1 MSTVCSTGSLEASE
15 PLAGTASVAQS
26 WIVIEQPGPWGRQ
39 ALTDS
44 HLERRLGESLLAAS
58 AASGTT
64 ILLARHP
71 DRLERHDPS
80 RHDAGRRN
88 VWIAHTAPG
97 HTRMRHGVTADLSE
111 IASWDFNAIG
121 SGSLPSFGSP
131 SKQSLLLLCTHSG
144 RDQCCAVLGRSLMG
158 ETMDRLEGHERAT
171 VWEASHIGG
180 HRFAPT
186 ALSLPSGTVYGRLDV
201 DDVMRIRSDDE
212 QRIISTSNYR
222 GRSAFPQPLQV
233 AEIAIREA
241 AQILDRDVLD
251 VLWVTEGRAVPLAPR
266 QVLPDASALQLEVR
280 HVDGRAWQVSV
291 RREVL
296 ATRRA
301 ESCGKELLD
310 AHAWRAA
317 GVSAAASWR

>member
-1 MSTVCSTGSLEASE
+1 MSTMCSAGSIAAAE

-26 WIVIEQPGPWGRQ
+26 WVVIEQPGPWGRQ
-39 ALTDS
+39 ALIDS
-44 HLERRLGESLLAAS
+44 HLDPLLGESLLAAS
-58 AASGTT
+58 THSGTT

-71 DRLERHDPS
+71 DRLERDDAS
-80 RHDAGRRN
+80 RHDTGTRN
-88 VWIAHTAPG
+88 VWVAHTAPG
-97 HTRMRHGVTADLSE
+97 HTRMRHGMTADLSE
-111 IASWDFNAIG
+111 IASWDFNAIAN
-121 SGSLPSFGSP
+121 GSLPSFGSTT
-131 SKQSLLLLCTHSG
+131 KESLLLICTHSG
-144 RDQCCAVLGRSLMG
+144 RDQCCALLGRSLMNQ
-158 ETMDRLEGHERAT
+158 TMDRLDGHDRAS

-186 ALSLPSGTVYGRLDV
+186 ALSLPSGTVYGRLEV
-201 DDVMRIRSDDE
+201 EDVMRLRTDDE
-212 QRIISTSNYR
+212 QRIVSTRNYR

-251 VLWVTEGRAVPLAPR
+251 VLWVTEGRAVPFVPR
-266 QVLPDASALQLEVR
+266 QALPDASALQLEVR

-291 RREVL
+291 RRETL

-310 AHAWRAA
+310 AHVWRAA
-317 GVSAAASWR
+317 GVSAATRWS